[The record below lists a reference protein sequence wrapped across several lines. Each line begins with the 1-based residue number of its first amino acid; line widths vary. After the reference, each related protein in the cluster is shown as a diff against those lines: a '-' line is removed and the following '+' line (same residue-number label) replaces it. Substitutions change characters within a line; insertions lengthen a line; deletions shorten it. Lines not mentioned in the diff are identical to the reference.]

1 MFVHRISVLLV
12 ALTLALTGG
21 SAFAAVEWR
30 NLDDA
35 HRRGGR
41 RVSQGYLQGKVVM
54 VCRSEAQHQ
63 RMASLWE
70 SLKTKAF
77 VLVGAYAKA
86 PEGAGYP
93 VYFDA
98 DLRRGGPDA
107 DLYVVDETGKVI
119 FFGADDRMAMQVAVT
134 ALTDLDS
141 PRDVKQWKRFL
152 DYELENLPAHA
163 YNRLKAFSRLYPEE
177 ANAYREKA
185 KELVKVAE
193 VRNAAE
199 FLSFAK
205 MAKDPRS
212 FAQHESGKQEVY
224 EKMLESAL
232 TGPKYLSL
240 KERVKDERMLQEV
253 KNAFADLKWTQAE
266 L

>member
-1 MFVHRISVLLV
+1 MV
-12 ALTLALTGG
+12 ALT
-21 SAFAAVEWR
+21 SFSAVEWK

-41 RVSQGYLQGKVVM
+41 RISQGYLQGKIVL
-54 VCRSEAQHQ
+54 VCRDAGQHA
-63 RMASLWE
+63 RMASIWD

-77 VLVGAYAKA
+77 VLIGAYAKA
-86 PEGAGYP
+86 PEDATYP
-93 VYFDA
+93 VYMDA
-98 DLRRGGPDA
+98 DLKRGGPDA
-107 DLYVVDETGKVI
+107 DMYIVDETGKVI
-119 FFGADDRMAMQVAVT
+119 FFGKDDRLATQVAVS
-134 ALTDLDS
+134 ALTDLDA
-141 PRDVKQWKRFL
+141 PRDAKQWQRFL
-152 DYELENLPAHA
+152 DYEFENLPAHA
-163 YNRLKAFSRLYPEE
+163 YNRLKTFSRLYPEE

-185 KELVKVAE
+185 KELVKIAE

-199 FLSFAK
+199 FLAFAK

-212 FAQHESGKQEVY
+212 FAQHENGKQEVY

-240 KERVKDERMLQEV
+240 KEKIKDERMLQEV